1 MDTSDYQHTRAGCFD
16 CGTPHGKGEGGE
28 GGWCEGREGEGG
40 EEEGGE
46 GGWCEGEGEKGEVE
60 GGEGRRGRGGWCERR
75 EREGREREEG
85 EGGRGREGRESGVRG
100 NGKGQTDTSSKH
112 AELLLSMR
120 QWSSTRQVYSP
131 SVTLPDTLSFSP
143 VVPIGLHWRGREH
156 TVHTWAHTDAHA
168 CTHRQTHSDTQ
179 HSPRPH
185 AAHRAVLRPP
195 PVSSSHILTDRRGE
209 LSGT

>member
-1 MDTSDYQHTRAGCFD
+1 MLRPWTPRITSTQGQDASTVAHHTGREREGR
-16 CGTPHGKGEGGE
+16 EGGVRGGRGGGEEE
-28 GGWCEGREGEGG
+28 GRGGRWCEGRE
-40 EEEGGE
+40 
-46 GGWCEGEGEKGEVE
+46 EKGEVE

-185 AAHRAVLRPP
+185 AATEPCYGLHQCHLPT
-195 PVSSSHILTDRRGE
+195 S
-209 LSGT
+209 